1 RFSPRFPAND
11 DDDTS
16 DQATTIISYQD
27 RNPPN
32 SSVWFP
38 MAGIMLESDGVLLNE
53 TTDKGEFVF
62 LSVENN
68 RSEET
73 TIELPEY
80 IAVTSLVLCSVVLG
94 VGVLGNLLVIIV
106 ILTNKLLRSSTNLF
120 LLNLSVADLLVLVTC
135 TPTSLV
141 EIITKRDA
149 WIMGREPSY
158 LDLFGFDQH
167 SSTTNE
173 AIGSL
178 SLEA

>member
-1 RFSPRFPAND
+1 MWEKNNLFND
-11 DDDTS
+11 TEKS
-16 DQATTIISYQD
+16 
-27 RNPPN
+27 
-32 SSVWFP
+32 
-38 MAGIMLESDGVLLNE
+38 
-53 TTDKGEFVF
+53 EFVF

-73 TIELPEY
+73 TIQLPEY
-80 IAVTSLVLCSVVLG
+80 IAVTSLVLCSLVLG

-149 WIMGREPSY
+149 WILGREFARPV
-158 LDLFGFDQH
+158 GFLNWEKRVYCKRTLEKRPKDD
-167 SSTTNE
+167 E
-173 AIGSL
+173 
-178 SLEA
+178 LEA